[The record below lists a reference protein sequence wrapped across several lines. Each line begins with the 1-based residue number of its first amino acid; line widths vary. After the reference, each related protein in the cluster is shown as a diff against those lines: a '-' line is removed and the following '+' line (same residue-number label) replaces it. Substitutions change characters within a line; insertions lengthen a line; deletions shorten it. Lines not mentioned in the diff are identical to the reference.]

1 MRELPNEAILMRYLL
16 GDLPDDEKAQ
26 IESQYFT
33 DDELFEL
40 LLALED
46 ELRERFLKGKLSTK
60 DEKLFETKYGTTP
73 PMRNRLALS
82 KVMLQ
87 QFSERAA
94 VAVHETSSWENFVA
108 DFLSLRPAFKF
119 ALAFSVAAAIAAS
132 WFAIETI
139 SEKRQLE
146 TARVALQQKEKTLQ
160 QQLADEQL
168 RSRDLAENLEKAKL
182 PIVSFVLSPGN
193 VRSAGDVPNLLLPSS
208 PAQLML
214 QLDLEGVKQTER
226 YDAVLYDERNAV
238 VKRWEGLQTVRGAN
252 GLQVR
257 VALECKV
264 LKAQRYRIVLAGK
277 GKTQTIQYSFGVGG
291 R

>member
-16 GDLPDDEKAQ
+16 GDLPDEEKAQ
-26 IESQYFT
+26 IESQYFS

-46 ELRERFLKGKLSTK
+46 ELRERYLKGMLSAK
-60 DEKLFETKYGTTP
+60 DGKLFETKYGTTP
-73 PMRNRLALS
+73 TMRNRLAVS

-94 VAVHETSSWENFVA
+94 AVHETSSWKIFVA

-139 SEKRQLE
+139 SEKLQLE
-146 TARVALQQKEKTLQ
+146 AERSLLEQKEKTLQ

-214 QLDLEGVKQTER
+214 QLDLEGVKQTGR

-252 GLQVR
+252 GLQVGLSLPSR
-257 VALECKV
+257 LLEARK
-264 LKAQRYRIVLAGK
+264 YRIELAGK
-277 GKTQTIQYSFGVGG
+277 KKIEYLFGVEG